1 MDLNQYLQQR
11 ENILKNRIKNIKD
24 LKVFDFNYLPPQPL
38 LREEIKP
45 IIDALLKYDQT
56 KIPTN
61 LAIFGSRGSGK
72 TIMLKFLKKTLD
84 QKTTLTFL
92 YVNVRNANTTFKIL
106 AEILH
111 LKPRGIS
118 LNEMFEKF
126 TQRYPNK
133 TVIILDEIDLLS
145 PKDKNKEILY
155 LLSRSKNNYM
165 TIMLSNN
172 ARFLNEIDQS
182 TKSTLQPQIIHFKNY
197 DSLQMYKILKQR
209 AKTGLKQ
216 YKPEQLQ
223 QISALTVKNTSGDV
237 RVAIKTLFYL
247 ATGEENV
254 VEDCFEKAKR
264 DIYIDLIQDLNDK
277 NLLILRAAQKAE
289 KNNVKEVYSIYIKN
303 SEEFK
308 EQPYSYV
315 YFYNNLS
322 YLQSLGL
329 ILLASAKLHR
339 TYTNR
344 IALLFNPKILDNI
357 FKNRFY

>member
-11 ENILKNRIKNIKD
+11 ENALKNRIKNIKD
-24 LKVFDFNYLPPQPL
+24 LKVFDFNYLSPQPL

-72 TIMLKFLKKTLD
+72 TIMLKFLKKSLE
-84 QKTTLTFL
+84 QKTNITFL
-92 YVNVRNANTTFKIL
+92 YTNVRNSNTTFKIL

-126 TQRYPNK
+126 THQYTQK
-133 TVIILDEIDLLS
+133 TVVILDEIDLLS

-155 LLSRSKNNYM
+155 LLSRSTNNYV

-182 TKSTLQPQIIHFKNY
+182 TKSTLQPQTIHFKNY
-197 DSLQMYKILKQR
+197 DSMQIYKILKQR

-223 QISALTVKNTSGDV
+223 QISALTVKDTS
-237 RVAIKTLFYL
+237 K
-247 ATGEENV
+247 
-254 VEDCFEKAKR
+254 
-264 DIYIDLIQDLNDK
+264 
-277 NLLILRAAQKAE
+277 
-289 KNNVKEVYSIYIKN
+289 
-303 SEEFK
+303 
-308 EQPYSYV
+308 
-315 YFYNNLS
+315 
-322 YLQSLGL
+322 
-329 ILLASAKLHR
+329 
-339 TYTNR
+339 
-344 IALLFNPKILDNI
+344 
-357 FKNRFY
+357 